1 MFRRNLNIRR
11 RFPSTKS
18 LVPIFSAPEPLF
30 SNSTLTK
37 RRHRNGG
44 GGGNNA
50 SKGGKGTGGGSS
62 TGTGTGTGSGT
73 SNVTGASGQAVDASC
88 DQVITPTCLQTLYG
102 IPTTAATNQDNQLGV
117 SGFIEQ
123 FANKNDLQVGC
134 IRCT

>member
-1 MFRRNLNIRR
+1 MCILRMGC

-30 SNSTLTK
+30 NNSTLAK
-37 RRHRNGG
+37 RRHRNNR

-50 SKGGKGTGGGSS
+50 RKGGKGNGNGNGTSAGTGGGA
-62 TGTGTGTGSGT
+62 SG
-73 SNVTGASGQAVDASC
+73 VTGAGGQAVDASC

-102 IPTTAATNQDNQLGV
+102 IPATAATNQNNQLGV

-123 FANKNDLQVGC
+123 FANKDDLQV
-134 IRCT
+134 RRV